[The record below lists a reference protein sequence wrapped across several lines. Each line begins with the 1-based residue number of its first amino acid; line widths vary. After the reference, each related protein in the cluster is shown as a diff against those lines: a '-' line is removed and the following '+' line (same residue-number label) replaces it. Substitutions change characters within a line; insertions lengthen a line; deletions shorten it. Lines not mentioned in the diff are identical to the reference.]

1 MPHLP
6 GTMYATLTLDGC
18 MVEDLRLRGA
28 EIRLSQGR
36 WKEALDI
43 LLQGKGIESK
53 LDEDDPTRV
62 HLCATDQTTQEQ
74 VQDLIQEAIHLLN
87 EINNTGTE

>member
-1 MPHLP
+1 M
-6 GTMYATLTLDGC
+6 A
-18 MVEDLRLRGA
+18 EDLRLRGA

-53 LDEDDPTRV
+53 IDGDNPNRV
-62 HLCATDQTTQEQ
+62 HLSATEQTTHEE
-74 VQDLIQEAIHLLN
+74 VQILIQDAIHLLN
-87 EINNTGTE
+87 EINNTGINE